1 MVRVISF
8 KITITFENGA
18 VCTLRTSGTEPK
30 IKYYCELASEKSLEE
45 AKSQLSELVGS
56 IIETLL
62 QPDRFGLIRPLS

>member
-45 AKSQLSELVGS
+45 AK
-56 IIETLL
+56 T
-62 QPDRFGLIRPLS
+62 